1 MREYKRD
8 EILASYDK
16 LAELA
21 LVVKIEDTVRL
32 MKQVVPE
39 FKSNNS
45 VYEKLDREK
54 AEVYLN

>member
-1 MREYKRD
+1 MRY
-8 EILASYDK
+8 LPSYDK

-21 LVVKIEDTVRL
+21 LSVKIEDTVRL

-45 VYEKLDREK
+45 VYEKLDREN